1 MANIKA
7 EDLKTLGMEDLK
19 QRLEDDKQRLV
30 QLQFNHAVNPLE
42 NPLQIRFLKKEI
54 ARLHTEIRKREL
66 AENTN

>member
-42 NPLQIRFLKKEI
+42 TRCRFGS
-54 ARLHTEIRKREL
+54 
-66 AENTN
+66 

>member
-1 MANIKA
+1 MKA